1 MTEHE
6 KRDDEYLMKIAKNR
20 VSIFQPKALVILVM
34 GLVIGVVIGLRSDAL
49 LNTIG
54 FWVFAIVL
62 AVVLNVILVKRG
74 RRELLSDLKES
85 SPPQA

>member
-85 SPPQA
+85 SPHQA

>member
-6 KRDDEYLMKIAKNR
+6 KRDDAYLERIAKSR
-20 VSIFQPKALVILVM
+20 VPIFQLKALVILVM
-34 GLVIGVVIGLRSDAL
+34 GLVIGVLIGLRSDAL

-54 FWVFAIVL
+54 FWVFTIVL
-62 AVVLNVILVKRG
+62 AVALNVFLVKRG

-85 SPPQA
+85 SPHQA

>member
-6 KRDDEYLMKIAKNR
+6 KRDDAYLEKIAKNR

-34 GLVIGVVIGLRSDAL
+34 GLVIGVLIGLRSDAL

-54 FWVFAIVL
+54 FWLFTIVL
-62 AVVLNVILVKRG
+62 AVVLNVVLVRRA
-74 RRELLSDLKES
+74 RRELLTDLKES
-85 SPPQA
+85 